1 MKTKDYQNDSV
12 IFVVF
17 NIPFMKKLRFVI
29 IIITCVCSVLLSCQP
44 KRSNTEW
51 LRLADEQV
59 GKSTDSLKTLLN
71 QVQRPLELQGEERLL
86 YGWLSGY
93 LHARRGTSMV
103 EDSLLVPLADSY
115 IASQDTTRKLLSY
128 WLKARYM
135 GWQKKHEEA
144 FALYEEGLRKASE
157 LKDTFWMQEMLLE
170 QGKMYRFVWQDYSSC
185 TSMFRRIVAL
195 KEQPLHTYSLG
206 LAMALERND
215 SAVYYMNRAAEL
227 SMQEKDTAQA
237 IFFLRNMMESQI
249 YALNA
254 YQEAIHTAKRLIQ
267 KNEQLK
273 LNNNTLVES
282 CYDCMTQSYLKMRKL
297 DSAQYMLNK
306 TDSMAQI
313 MEFKHPH
320 TQNVLSLYQALI
332 DYTRDQRFDLTDM
345 AQHNE
350 ILYEK
355 LKDEQKNAYQLK
367 GSNERLTAD
376 ALVLMVEKQRTR
388 FSLMVVL
395 LVAVSLAMAIV
406 IVVNLYRRKLRK
418 TREQING
425 FILAQQKNEGIIR
438 RNEQMIADLQIQITD
453 GQEAQEQLEEQKAA
467 LVSLQQQTEALR
479 KENEG
484 LQQRIEKY
492 RHQPSEEEIKKLR
505 ESASRMHQLEERER
519 ELTAELANNNE
530 LMRKL
535 RENPKFLGTAEWK
548 KLEDITNCIYNRFSG
563 RLKSQYT
570 HLTEVDIQLCILL
583 KLRFTVSQIA
593 ILTATSPSSVSVQK
607 NRLKKRLLQADEH
620 LFDSG
625 QTLDMYLWT
634 Y

>member
-44 KRSNTEW
+44 KHTNREW
-51 LRLADEQV
+51 LCLADEQV
-59 GKSTDSLKTLLN
+59 EQNTDSLKKLLGN
-71 QVQRPLELQGEERLL
+71 VQRPLELQREERLL

-103 EDSLLVPLADSY
+103 EDSLLVPLADNY

-128 WLKARYM
+128 WLKARYT

-144 FALYEEGLRKASE
+144 LALYEEGFQKARE

-185 TSMFRRIVAL
+185 TNMFRRIVSL

-227 SMQEKDTAQA
+227 SMLEKDTAQA

-254 YQEAIHTAKRLIQ
+254 YQEAIHTAKRLILE
-267 KNEQLK
+267 NEQLR

-355 LKDEQKNAYQLK
+355 LKDEQKNTYQLK

-548 KLEDITNCIYNRFSG
+548 KLEDITNRIYNRFTG

>member
-44 KRSNTEW
+44 KRSYTEW

-59 GKSTDSLKTLLN
+59 GKSTDSLKTLLS
-71 QVQRPLELQGEERLL
+71 QVKRPLELQGEERLL

-93 LHARRGTSMV
+93 LHARRGTSMM

-144 FALYEEGLRKASE
+144 FALYEEGFRKASE

-185 TSMFRRIVAL
+185 TNMFRRIVAL

-267 KNEQLK
+267 KNEQLQ

-332 DYTRDQRFDLTDM
+332 DYTRDHRFDLTDM

-355 LKDEQKNAYQLK
+355 LKDEQRNTYQLK
-367 GSNERLTAD
+367 GSNERLPAD

-425 FILAQQKNEGIIR
+425 FILTQQKNEGIIR

-492 RHQPSEEEIKKLR
+492 RHQPSEEEIKELR

-535 RENPKFLGTAEWK
+535 RENPKFLGAAEWK
-548 KLEDITNCIYNRFSG
+548 KLEDITNRIYNRFTG

-607 NRLKKRLLQADEH
+607 NRLKKRLLQVDEH

-625 QTLDMYLWT
+625 QTLDMYLWL

>member
-1 MKTKDYQNDSV
+1 MIPLSLWY
-12 IFVVF
+12 F

-44 KRSNTEW
+44 KHTNREW
-51 LRLADEQV
+51 LCLADEQV
-59 GKSTDSLKTLLN
+59 EQNTDSLKKLLGN
-71 QVQRPLELQGEERLL
+71 VQRPLELQREERLL

-93 LHARRGTSMV
+93 LHARRGTSMM
-103 EDSLLVPLADSY
+103 EDSLLVPLADNY

-128 WLKARYM
+128 WLKARYT

-144 FALYEEGLRKASE
+144 LALYEEGFQKARE

-185 TSMFRRIVAL
+185 TSTFRRIVSL

-206 LAMALERND
+206 LSMALERND

-227 SMQEKDTAQA
+227 SMQVKDTAQA

-267 KNEQLK
+267 KNEQLQ
-273 LNNNTLVES
+273 LNDNTLVES

-332 DYTRDQRFDLTDM
+332 DYTRDHRFDLTDM

-355 LKDEQKNAYQLK
+355 LRDEQRNTYQLK

-406 IVVNLYRRKLRK
+406 IVVNLYRRKLRISK
-418 TREQING
+418 EQINS
-425 FILAQQKNEGIIR
+425 FILTQQKNEGIIR
-438 RNEQMIADLQIQITD
+438 RNEQMIADLQIQIND
-453 GQEAQEQLEEQKAA
+453 GQEVQEQLEEQKLA
-467 LVSLQQQTEALR
+467 LATLQQQTEVLR

-492 RHQPSEEEIKKLR
+492 RHQPSEEEIKELR
-505 ESASRMHQLEERER
+505 ESANRMHQLEERER

-535 RENPKFLGTAEWK
+535 RENPKFLGAAEWK
-548 KLEDITNCIYNRFSG
+548 KLESITNRIYNNFTH
-563 RLKSQYT
+563 RLKTQYG
-570 HLTEVDIQLCILL
+570 HLTEVDIQLCILI

-607 NRLKKRLLQADEH
+607 NRLKKRLLQKEEH
-620 LFDSG
+620 LFEEG
-625 QTLDMYLWT
+625 QTLDMYLWM

>member
-1 MKTKDYQNDSV
+1 MIPLSLWY
-12 IFVVF
+12 F

-44 KRSNTEW
+44 KHTNREW
-51 LRLADEQV
+51 LCLADEQV
-59 GKSTDSLKTLLN
+59 EQNTDSLKKLLGN
-71 QVQRPLELQGEERLL
+71 VQRPLELQREERLL

-103 EDSLLVPLADSY
+103 EDSLLVPLADNY

-128 WLKARYM
+128 WLKARYT

-144 FALYEEGLRKASE
+144 LALYEEGFQKARE

-227 SMQEKDTAQA
+227 SMLEKDTAQA

-332 DYTRDQRFDLTDM
+332 DYTRDHRFDLTDM

-355 LKDEQKNAYQLK
+355 LRDEQRNTYQLK

-406 IVVNLYRRKLRK
+406 IVVNLYRRKLRISK
-418 TREQING
+418 EQINS
-425 FILAQQKNEGIIR
+425 FILTQQKNEGIIR

-453 GQEAQEQLEEQKAA
+453 GQEVQEQLEEQKLA
-467 LVSLQQQTEALR
+467 LATLQQQTEVLR

-492 RHQPSEEEIKKLR
+492 RYQPSEEEIKELR
-505 ESASRMHQLEERER
+505 ESANRMHQLEERER

-535 RENPKFLGTAEWK
+535 RENPKFLGAAEWK
-548 KLEDITNCIYNRFSG
+548 KLESITNRIYNNFTH
-563 RLKSQYT
+563 RLKTQYS
-570 HLTEVDIQLCILL
+570 HLTEVDIQLCILI

-607 NRLKKRLLQADEH
+607 NRLKKRLLQKDEH
-620 LFDSG
+620 LFEEG
-625 QTLDMYLWT
+625 QTLDMYLWM

>member
-1 MKTKDYQNDSV
+1 
-12 IFVVF
+12 
-17 NIPFMKKLRFVI
+17 
-29 IIITCVCSVLLSCQP
+29 
-44 KRSNTEW
+44 
-51 LRLADEQV
+51 
-59 GKSTDSLKTLLN
+59 
-71 QVQRPLELQGEERLL
+71 
-86 YGWLSGY
+86 
-93 LHARRGTSMV
+93 
-103 EDSLLVPLADSY
+103 
-115 IASQDTTRKLLSY
+115 
-128 WLKARYM
+128 
-135 GWQKKHEEA
+135 
-144 FALYEEGLRKASE
+144 
-157 LKDTFWMQEMLLE
+157 
-170 QGKMYRFVWQDYSSC
+170 
-185 TSMFRRIVAL
+185 
-195 KEQPLHTYSLG
+195 
-206 LAMALERND
+206 MALERND

-267 KNEQLK
+267 KNEQLQ
-273 LNNNTLVES
+273 LNDNTLVES

-313 MEFKHPH
+313 MDFKHPH

-355 LKDEQKNAYQLK
+355 LKDEQKNTYQLK

-492 RHQPSEEEIKKLR
+492 RHQPSEEEIKELR

-535 RENPKFLGTAEWK
+535 RENPKFLGAAEWK
-548 KLEDITNCIYNRFSG
+548 KLEDITNRIYNRFTG

-607 NRLKKRLLQADEH
+607 NRLKKRLLQVDEH

-625 QTLDMYLWT
+625 QTLDMYLWL

>member
-1 MKTKDYQNDSV
+1 MIPLSLWY
-12 IFVVF
+12 F

-44 KRSNTEW
+44 KHTNREW
-51 LRLADEQV
+51 LCLADEQV
-59 GKSTDSLKTLLN
+59 EQNTDSLKKLLGN
-71 QVQRPLELQGEERLL
+71 VQRPLELQREERLL
-86 YGWLSGY
+86 YGWLLGY

-115 IASQDTTRKLLSY
+115 IASQDSTRKLLSY

-135 GWQKKHEEA
+135 SWQKKHEEA
-144 FALYEEGLRKASE
+144 FALYEEGFRKACE

-185 TSMFRRIVAL
+185 TSTFRRIVSL

-206 LAMALERND
+206 LSMALERND

-267 KNEQLK
+267 ENEHLQ

-355 LKDEQKNAYQLK
+355 LKDEQKNTYQLK

-406 IVVNLYRRKLRK
+406 IVVNLYRRKLRISK
-418 TREQING
+418 EQINS
-425 FILAQQKNEGIIR
+425 FILTQQKNEGIIR
-438 RNEQMIADLQIQITD
+438 RNEQMIADLQIQIND
-453 GQEAQEQLEEQKAA
+453 GQEVQEQLEEQKLA
-467 LVSLQQQTEALR
+467 LATLQQQTEVLR

-492 RHQPSEEEIKKLR
+492 RHQPSEEEIKELR
-505 ESASRMHQLEERER
+505 ESASRMRQLEERER

-535 RENPKFLGTAEWK
+535 RENPKFLGAAEWK
-548 KLEDITNCIYNRFSG
+548 KLESITNRIYNNFTH
-563 RLKSQYT
+563 RLKTQYG
-570 HLTEVDIQLCILL
+570 HLTEVDIQLCILI

-607 NRLKKRLLQADEH
+607 NRLKKRLLQKEEH
-620 LFDSG
+620 LFEEG
-625 QTLDMYLWT
+625 QTLDMYLWM

>member
-1 MKTKDYQNDSV
+1 
-12 IFVVF
+12 
-17 NIPFMKKLRFVI
+17 MKKFLYYI
-29 IIITCVCSVLLSCQP
+29 LSGCLILSVFSCQQH
-44 KRSNTEW
+44 RSNTEW

-59 GKSTDSLKTLLN
+59 GKSTDSLKTLLS
-71 QVQRPLELQGEERLL
+71 QVKRPLELQGEERLL

-144 FALYEEGLRKASE
+144 FALYEEGFRKACE

-185 TSMFRRIVAL
+185 TNIFRRIVAL

-267 KNEQLK
+267 KNEQLQ

-313 MEFKHPH
+313 MEYKHPH

-355 LKDEQKNAYQLK
+355 LKDEQKNTYQLK

-395 LVAVSLAMAIV
+395 LVAVSLAMGIV
-406 IVVNLYRRKLRK
+406 VVVNLYRRKLRK
-418 TREQING
+418 TREQINS
-425 FILAQQKNEGIIR
+425 FILVQQKNESIIH
-438 RNEQMIADLQIQITD
+438 RNEQMIADLQHQISD
-453 GQEAQEQLEEQKAA
+453 GQEAQEQLEESKAV
-467 LVSLQQQTEALR
+467 LFSLQQQTEIL
-479 KENEG
+479 KNENAG

-492 RHQPSEEEIKKLR
+492 KHQPTEEEIEKLK
-505 ESASRMHQLEERER
+505 ADATRMHWLEERER

-530 LMRKL
+530 LMRRL
-535 RENPKFLGTAEWK
+535 REKPKFLGEAEWK
-548 KLEDITNCIYNRFSG
+548 KLEDITNRIYNRFTE
-563 RLKSQYT
+563 RIKSQYNN
-570 HLTEVDIQLCILL
+570 LTEVDVQLCILL

-607 NRLKKRLLQADEH
+607 NRLKKRLLQIDEH
-620 LFDSG
+620 LFDNG
-625 QTLDMYLWT
+625 QTLDMYLWV

>member
-1 MKTKDYQNDSV
+1 MQLND
-12 IFVVF
+12 
-17 NIPFMKKLRFVI
+17 
-29 IIITCVCSVLLSCQP
+29 
-44 KRSNTEW
+44 
-51 LRLADEQV
+51 
-59 GKSTDSLKTLLN
+59 
-71 QVQRPLELQGEERLL
+71 
-86 YGWLSGY
+86 
-93 LHARRGTSMV
+93 
-103 EDSLLVPLADSY
+103 
-115 IASQDTTRKLLSY
+115 
-128 WLKARYM
+128 
-135 GWQKKHEEA
+135 
-144 FALYEEGLRKASE
+144 
-157 LKDTFWMQEMLLE
+157 
-170 QGKMYRFVWQDYSSC
+170 
-185 TSMFRRIVAL
+185 
-195 KEQPLHTYSLG
+195 
-206 LAMALERND
+206 
-215 SAVYYMNRAAEL
+215 
-227 SMQEKDTAQA
+227 
-237 IFFLRNMMESQI
+237 
-249 YALNA
+249 
-254 YQEAIHTAKRLIQ
+254 
-267 KNEQLK
+267 
-273 LNNNTLVES
+273 NTLVES

-320 TQNVLSLYQALI
+320 IQNVLSLYQALI

-355 LKDEQKNAYQLK
+355 LKDEQKNTYQLK

-376 ALVLMVEKQRTR
+376 ALVLMVEKQQTR

-492 RHQPSEEEIKKLR
+492 RHQPSEEEIKELR

-519 ELTAELANNNE
+519 ELTTELANNNE

-535 RENPKFLGTAEWK
+535 RENPKFLGAAEWK
-548 KLEDITNCIYNRFSG
+548 KLEDITNRIYNQFTG

-625 QTLDMYLWT
+625 QTLDMYLWL

>member
-1 MKTKDYQNDSV
+1 
-12 IFVVF
+12 
-17 NIPFMKKLRFVI
+17 MKKFLYYI
-29 IIITCVCSVLLSCQP
+29 LSGYLILSVLSCQQH
-44 KRSNTEW
+44 RSNTEW

-59 GKSTDSLKTLLN
+59 GKSTDSLKTLLS
-71 QVQRPLELQGEERLL
+71 QVKRPLELQGEERLL

-144 FALYEEGLRKASE
+144 FALYEEGFRKASE

-170 QGKMYRFVWQDYSSC
+170 QGKMYRFVWQDYSTC
-185 TSMFRRIVAL
+185 TNMFRRIVAL

-267 KNEQLK
+267 KNEQLQ

-355 LKDEQKNAYQLK
+355 LKDEQKNTYQLK

-395 LVAVSLAMAIV
+395 LVAVSLAMGIV

-492 RHQPSEEEIKKLR
+492 RHQPSEEEIKELR

-548 KLEDITNCIYNRFSG
+548 KLEDITNRIYNRFTG

>member
-1 MKTKDYQNDSV
+1 
-12 IFVVF
+12 
-17 NIPFMKKLRFVI
+17 MKKFLYYI
-29 IIITCVCSVLLSCQP
+29 LSGYLILSVLSCQQH
-44 KRSNTEW
+44 RSYTEW
-51 LRLADEQV
+51 IRLADEQV
-59 GKSTDSLKTLLN
+59 GKSTDSLKTLLI
-71 QVQRPLELQGEERLL
+71 QVKRPLELEGEDRLL

-144 FALYEEGLRKASE
+144 FALYEEGFRKACE

-185 TSMFRRIVAL
+185 TSTFRRIVSL

-206 LAMALERND
+206 LSMALERND

-227 SMQEKDTAQA
+227 SMLEKDTAQA

-267 KNEQLK
+267 ENEHLQL
-273 LNNNTLVES
+273 NDNILVES

-306 TDSMAQI
+306 TDSMTQI

-332 DYTRDQRFDLTDM
+332 DYTRDHRFDLTDM

-355 LKDEQKNAYQLK
+355 LRDEQRNTYQLK

-406 IVVNLYRRKLRK
+406 IVVNLYRRKLRISK
-418 TREQING
+418 EQINS
-425 FILAQQKNEGIIR
+425 FILTQQKNEGIIR
-438 RNEQMIADLQIQITD
+438 RNEQMIADLQIQIND
-453 GQEAQEQLEEQKAA
+453 GQEVQEQLEEQKLA
-467 LVSLQQQTEALR
+467 LATLQQQTEVLR

-492 RHQPSEEEIKKLR
+492 RYQPSEEEIKELR
-505 ESASRMHQLEERER
+505 ESANRMHQLEERER

-535 RENPKFLGTAEWK
+535 RENPKFLGAAEWK
-548 KLEDITNCIYNRFSG
+548 KLESITNRIYNNFTH
-563 RLKSQYT
+563 RLKTQYS
-570 HLTEVDIQLCILL
+570 HLTEVDIQLCILI

-607 NRLKKRLLQADEH
+607 NRLKKRLLQKEEH
-620 LFDSG
+620 LFEEG
-625 QTLDMYLWT
+625 QTLDMYLWV

>member
-1 MKTKDYQNDSV
+1 
-12 IFVVF
+12 
-17 NIPFMKKLRFVI
+17 MKKFLYYI
-29 IIITCVCSVLLSCQP
+29 LSGYLILSVLSCQQH
-44 KRSNTEW
+44 RSNTEW

-59 GKSTDSLKTLLN
+59 GKSTDSIKTLLS
-71 QVQRPLELQGEERLL
+71 QVKRPLELQGEERLL

-93 LHARRGTSMV
+93 LHARRGTSMM

-115 IASQDTTRKLLSY
+115 IASQDSTRKLLSY

-135 GWQKKHEEA
+135 SWQKKHEEA
-144 FALYEEGLRKASE
+144 FALYEEGFRKACE

-185 TSMFRRIVAL
+185 TNMFRRIVSL

-254 YQEAIHTAKRLIQ
+254 YQEAVHTAKRLIQ
-267 KNEQLK
+267 ENEHLQL
-273 LNNNTLVES
+273 NDNTLVES

-332 DYTRDQRFDLTDM
+332 DYTRGHRFDLTDM

-355 LKDEQKNAYQLK
+355 LRDEQRNTYQLK

-376 ALVLMVEKQRTR
+376 ALVLMVEKQQTR

-406 IVVNLYRRKLRK
+406 IVVNLYRRKLRISK
-418 TREQING
+418 EQINS
-425 FILAQQKNEGIIR
+425 FILTQQKNEGIIR
-438 RNEQMIADLQIQITD
+438 RNEQMIADLQIQIND
-453 GQEAQEQLEEQKAA
+453 GQEVQEQLEEQKLA
-467 LVSLQQQTEALR
+467 LATLQQQTEVLR

-492 RHQPSEEEIKKLR
+492 RHQPSEEEIKELR
-505 ESASRMHQLEERER
+505 ESASRMRQLEERER

-535 RENPKFLGTAEWK
+535 RENPKFLGAAEWK
-548 KLEDITNCIYNRFSG
+548 KLESITNRIYNNFTH
-563 RLKSQYT
+563 RLKTQYG
-570 HLTEVDIQLCILL
+570 HLTEVDIQLCILI

-607 NRLKKRLLQADEH
+607 NRLKKRLLQKEGH
-620 LFDSG
+620 LFEEG
-625 QTLDMYLWT
+625 QTLDMYLWM

>member
-1 MKTKDYQNDSV
+1 
-12 IFVVF
+12 
-17 NIPFMKKLRFVI
+17 MKKFLYYI
-29 IIITCVCSVLLSCQP
+29 LSGYLILSVLSCQQH
-44 KRSNTEW
+44 RSNTEW

-59 GKSTDSLKTLLN
+59 GMSTDSLKTLLS
-71 QVQRPLELQGEERLL
+71 QVKSPLELQEEDRLR

-93 LHARRGTSMV
+93 LHARRGTSMM

-128 WLKARYM
+128 WLKARYT

-144 FALYEEGLRKASE
+144 FALYEEGFRKACE

-185 TSMFRRIVAL
+185 TNIFRRIVAL

-267 KNEQLK
+267 KNEQLQ
-273 LNNNTLVES
+273 LNDNILVQS

-355 LKDEQKNAYQLK
+355 LKDEQKNTYQLK

-425 FILAQQKNEGIIR
+425 FILTQQKNEGIIR

-484 LQQRIEKY
+484 LQQSIEKY
-492 RHQPSEEEIKKLR
+492 RHQPSEEEIKELR

-535 RENPKFLGTAEWK
+535 RENPKFLGAAEWK
-548 KLEDITNCIYNRFSG
+548 KLEDITNRIYNRFTG

-570 HLTEVDIQLCILL
+570 HLTEVDLQLCILL

>member
-1 MKTKDYQNDSV
+1 MIPLSLWY
-12 IFVVF
+12 F

-44 KRSNTEW
+44 KHTNREW
-51 LRLADEQV
+51 LCLADEQV
-59 GKSTDSLKTLLN
+59 EQNTDSLKKLLGN
-71 QVQRPLELQGEERLL
+71 VQRPLELQGEDRSL
-86 YGWLSGY
+86 YGWLLGY
-93 LHARRGTSMV
+93 LHARRGTSMM

-115 IASQDTTRKLLSY
+115 IASQDTIRKLLSY
-128 WLKARYM
+128 WLKARYT
-135 GWQKKHEEA
+135 GWLQKHEEA
-144 FALYEEGLRKASE
+144 FTLYEEGFRKACE

-185 TSMFRRIVAL
+185 TSTFRRIVSL

-206 LAMALERND
+206 LSMALERND

-227 SMQEKDTAQA
+227 SMLEKDTAQA

-267 KNEQLK
+267 ENEHLQ

-332 DYTRDQRFDLTDM
+332 DYTRDHRFDLTDM

-355 LKDEQKNAYQLK
+355 LRDEQRNTYQLK

-376 ALVLMVEKQRTR
+376 ALVLMVEKQQTR

-406 IVVNLYRRKLRK
+406 IVVNLYRRKLRISK
-418 TREQING
+418 EQINS
-425 FILAQQKNEGIIR
+425 FILTQQKNEGIIR
-438 RNEQMIADLQIQITD
+438 RNEQMIADLQIQIND
-453 GQEAQEQLEEQKAA
+453 GQEVQEQLEEQKLA
-467 LVSLQQQTEALR
+467 LATLQQQTEVLR

-492 RHQPSEEEIKKLR
+492 RHQPSEEEIKELR
-505 ESASRMHQLEERER
+505 ESASRMRQLEERER

-535 RENPKFLGTAEWK
+535 RENPKFLGAAEWK
-548 KLEDITNCIYNRFSG
+548 KLESITNRIYNNFTH
-563 RLKSQYT
+563 RLKTQYG
-570 HLTEVDIQLCILL
+570 HLTEVDIQLCILI

-607 NRLKKRLLQADEH
+607 NRLKKRLLQKEEH
-620 LFDSG
+620 LFEEG
-625 QTLDMYLWT
+625 QTLDMYLWV

>member
-1 MKTKDYQNDSV
+1 MIPLSLWY
-12 IFVVF
+12 F

-44 KRSNTEW
+44 KHTNREW
-51 LRLADEQV
+51 LCLADEQV
-59 GKSTDSLKTLLN
+59 EQNTDSLKKLLGN
-71 QVQRPLELQGEERLL
+71 VQRPLELQREERLL
-86 YGWLSGY
+86 YGWLLGY
-93 LHARRGTSMV
+93 LHARRGTSMM

-115 IASQDTTRKLLSY
+115 IASQDSTRKLLSY

-135 GWQKKHEEA
+135 SWQKKHEEA
-144 FALYEEGLRKASE
+144 FALYEEGFRKACE

-185 TSMFRRIVAL
+185 TSTFRRIVSL

-227 SMQEKDTAQA
+227 SMLEKDTAQA

-267 KNEQLK
+267 ENEHLQ

-332 DYTRDQRFDLTDM
+332 DYTRDHRFDLTDM

-355 LKDEQKNAYQLK
+355 LRDEQRNTYQLK

-376 ALVLMVEKQRTR
+376 ALVLMVEKQQTR

-406 IVVNLYRRKLRK
+406 IVVNLYRRKLRISK
-418 TREQING
+418 EQINS
-425 FILAQQKNEGIIR
+425 FILTQQKNEGIIR
-438 RNEQMIADLQIQITD
+438 RNEQMIADLQIQIND
-453 GQEAQEQLEEQKAA
+453 GQEVQEQLEEQKLA
-467 LVSLQQQTEALR
+467 LATLQQQTEVLR

-492 RHQPSEEEIKKLR
+492 RHQPSEEEIKELR
-505 ESASRMHQLEERER
+505 ESASRMRQLEERER

-535 RENPKFLGTAEWK
+535 RENPKFLGAAEWK
-548 KLEDITNCIYNRFSG
+548 KLESITNRIYNNFTH
-563 RLKSQYT
+563 RLKTQYG
-570 HLTEVDIQLCILL
+570 HLTEVDIQLCILI

-607 NRLKKRLLQADEH
+607 NRLKKRLLQKEEH
-620 LFDSG
+620 LFEEG
-625 QTLDMYLWT
+625 QTLDMYLWV

>member
-1 MKTKDYQNDSV
+1 
-12 IFVVF
+12 
-17 NIPFMKKLRFVI
+17 MKKFLYYI
-29 IIITCVCSVLLSCQP
+29 LSGYLILSVLSCQQH
-44 KRSNTEW
+44 RSNTEW

-59 GKSTDSLKTLLN
+59 GKSTDSLKTLLS
-71 QVQRPLELQGEERLL
+71 QVKRPLELQGEERLL

-93 LHARRGTSMV
+93 LHAQRGTSMV
-103 EDSLLVPLADSY
+103 EDSLLVPLADNY

-128 WLKARYM
+128 WLKARYT

-144 FALYEEGLRKASE
+144 FALYEEGFRKACE

-185 TSMFRRIVAL
+185 TNTFRRIVAL

-267 KNEQLK
+267 KNEQLQ

-332 DYTRDQRFDLTDM
+332 DYTRDHRFDLTDM

-355 LKDEQKNAYQLK
+355 LKDEQRNTYQLK

-425 FILAQQKNEGIIR
+425 FILTQQKNEGIIR

-492 RHQPSEEEIKKLR
+492 RHQPSEEEIKELR

-535 RENPKFLGTAEWK
+535 RENPKFLGAAEWK
-548 KLEDITNCIYNRFSG
+548 KLEDITNRIYNRFTG

-607 NRLKKRLLQADEH
+607 NRLKKRLLQVDEH

-625 QTLDMYLWT
+625 QTLDMYLWL

>member
-1 MKTKDYQNDSV
+1 MIPLSLWY
-12 IFVVF
+12 F

-44 KRSNTEW
+44 KHTNREW
-51 LRLADEQV
+51 LCLADEQV
-59 GKSTDSLKTLLN
+59 EQNTDSLKKLLGN
-71 QVQRPLELQGEERLL
+71 VQRPLELQGEDRSL
-86 YGWLSGY
+86 YGWLLGY
-93 LHARRGTSMV
+93 LHARRGTSMM

-115 IASQDTTRKLLSY
+115 IASQDTIRKLLSY
-128 WLKARYM
+128 WLKARYT
-135 GWQKKHEEA
+135 GWLQKHEEA
-144 FALYEEGLRKASE
+144 FTLYEEGFRKACE

-185 TSMFRRIVAL
+185 TSTFRRIVSL

-206 LAMALERND
+206 LSMALERND

-267 KNEQLK
+267 ENEHLQ

-332 DYTRDQRFDLTDM
+332 DYTRDHRFDLTDM

-355 LKDEQKNAYQLK
+355 LRDEQRNTYQLK

-376 ALVLMVEKQRTR
+376 ALVLMVEKQQTR

-406 IVVNLYRRKLRK
+406 IVVNLYRRKLRISK
-418 TREQING
+418 EQINS
-425 FILAQQKNEGIIR
+425 FILTQQKNEGIIR
-438 RNEQMIADLQIQITD
+438 RNEQMIADLQIQIND
-453 GQEAQEQLEEQKAA
+453 GQEVQEQLEEQKLA
-467 LVSLQQQTEALR
+467 LATLQQQTEVLR

-492 RHQPSEEEIKKLR
+492 RHQPSEEEIKELR
-505 ESASRMHQLEERER
+505 ESASRMRQLEERER

-535 RENPKFLGTAEWK
+535 RENPKFLGAAEWK
-548 KLEDITNCIYNRFSG
+548 KLESITNRIYNNFTH
-563 RLKSQYT
+563 RLKTQYG
-570 HLTEVDIQLCILL
+570 HLTEVDIQLCILI

-607 NRLKKRLLQADEH
+607 NRLKKRLLQKDEH
-620 LFDSG
+620 LFEEG
-625 QTLDMYLWT
+625 QTLDMYLWV